1 MVSSEIRSGQLC
13 ERIME
18 VVWRLNG
25 RDKDDRLGAHGG
37 VVSGHVGVV
46 VQGMWEWL
54 NKPCGMHTSRIE
66 LK

>member
-1 MVSSEIRSGQLC
+1 
-13 ERIME
+13 ME

-54 NKPCGMHTSRIE
+54 NKPCGMHTSRKNQE
-66 LK
+66 FSAGNV